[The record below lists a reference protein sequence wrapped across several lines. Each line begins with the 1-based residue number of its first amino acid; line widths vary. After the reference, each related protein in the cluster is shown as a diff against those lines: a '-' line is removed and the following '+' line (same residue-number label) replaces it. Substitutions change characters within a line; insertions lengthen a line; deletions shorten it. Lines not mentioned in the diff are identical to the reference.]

1 MARVILVTGGGRSGK
16 STFAQG
22 LAESMAGRRAYIAT
36 CPVIDDEMAARV
48 RKHREARKAGRWD
61 TIEEPLALADALRR
75 DGGHDVCL
83 VDCLTL
89 WVNNVVYE
97 AEKVGRAVTEDD
109 VARLCDEILEA
120 CRRRPGA
127 VIFVTNEVG
136 MGIIPENP
144 LARRYRDL
152 AGRCNQVIARKSETV
167 ILMVSGIPVTIKGSL

>member
-16 STFAQG
+16 STFAQK
-22 LAESMAGRRAYIAT
+22 LAESIAGSRAYIAT
-36 CPVIDDEMAARV
+36 CPVIDDETAERV

-61 TIEEPLALADALRR
+61 TIEEPLALADTLRR
-75 DGGHDVCL
+75 DGVHNIFL

-97 AEKVGRAVTEDD
+97 AEKVGHDVTEDD
-109 VARLCDEILEA
+109 ISAMCDDVLSA
-120 CRRRPGA
+120 CRLRAGT

-144 LARRYRDL
+144 LARSYRDL
-152 AGRCNQVIARKSETV
+152 AGRCNQVIARQAETV
-167 ILMVSGIPVTIKGSL
+167 ILMVSGIPIAIKGSI

>member
-1 MARVILVTGGGRSGK
+1 
-16 STFAQG
+16 
-22 LAESMAGRRAYIAT
+22 
-36 CPVIDDEMAARV
+36 V

-61 TIEEPLALADALRR
+61 TIEEPLALADTLRR
-75 DGGHDVCL
+75 DGVHYICL

-97 AEKVGRAVTEDD
+97 AEKVGRDVTEDD
-109 VARLCDEILEA
+109 ISAMCDEVLSA
-120 CRRRPGA
+120 CRRRAGT

-152 AGRCNQVIARKSETV
+152 AGRCNQVIGREAETV